1 MATIRV
7 KRRLSGGSGAPAS
20 LKTAELAWSG
30 VDQVLFIGQGDDGGG
45 NATSILSIAGAGAAV
60 LLSGDQTITDTKT
73 FGDYPIIPT
82 APTSDNTTKAA
93 STAFVKAQNYLTGNE
108 TVTFTGDATGS
119 GETSVA
125 LTLANSGV
133 TAGTYGKVTVDAK
146 GRVTVGAA
154 LDAGDIPSLA
164 HTKISDF
171 DTGVRSNRLDQM
183 ADPTAAV
190 SMNSQKI
197 TNLGT
202 PTGAADAVTKAYAD
216 ALTGGLDFKES
227 VRVATTGNHSLS
239 GLSAIDGITPLSGER
254 VLVKDQ
260 TSAEDNGIYEAA
272 SGAWSRA
279 SDFDT
284 SGDVS
289 SGALTFVEEGSTN
302 GGQQWILTT
311 TGNITLG
318 TTSLSFTQFGGG
330 TTYGAGNG
338 LTLTGS
344 TFSVDTVS
352 SGRITV
358 AGAGIDLAT
367 VGSAGTYRSVT
378 TDAYGRVTAGTNPT
392 TLAGYGITDA
402 QALDATLTAFAGLSG
417 AADRLPY
424 FTGSDAFALA
434 TFTSQARS
442 LMDDTSFGAMRT
454 TLGLGTIATQAA
466 SNVNLTGGTI
476 GASVVINSDIDGG
489 TY

>member
-30 VDQVLFIGQGDDGGG
+30 VDQIFYIGQGDDGGG
-45 NATSILSIAGAGAAV
+45 NATSILAIAGAGAAV
-60 LLSGDQTITDTKT
+60 LLTGNQTISDTKT
-73 FGDYPIIPT
+73 FADYPIIPT

-108 TVTFTGDATGS
+108 TVTLSGDATGS
-119 GETSVA
+119 GETSIAV
-125 LTLANSGV
+125 TLANSGV
-133 TAGTYGKVTVDAK
+133 TAGTYPKVTVDAK
-146 GRVTVGAA
+146 GRVTAGAS
-154 LDAGDIPSLA
+154 LVSGDIPSLA

-171 DTGVRSNRLDQM
+171 DAGVQANRLDQL
-183 ADPTAAV
+183 ATPTAAV
-190 SMNSQKI
+190 SMNGEKI

-227 VRVATTGNHSLS
+227 VRIASTGNLSLS
-239 GLSAIDGITPLSGER
+239 GLSAIDGITPIAGDRILA
-254 VLVKDQ
+254 KDQ
-260 TSAEDNGIYEAA
+260 SSAEDNGIYEAA
-272 SGAWSRA
+272 AGAWSRA
-279 SDFDT
+279 ADFDS

-289 SGALTFVEEGSTN
+289 SGALMFVEEGSTN

-367 VGSAGTYRSVT
+367 VGTAGTYRSVT

-402 QALDATLTAFAGLSG
+402 QPLDATLTDFAGLSG
-417 AADRLPY
+417 VADRLPY
-424 FTGSDAFALA
+424 FDGADSFALA
-434 TFTSQARS
+434 TFTSFART
-442 LMDDTSFGAMRT
+442 LLDDTTA
-454 TLGLGTIATQAA
+454 
-466 SNVNLTGGTI
+466 GGTI
-476 GASVVINSDIDGG
+476 GASVTINSDIDGG